1 MCKILIARHCLL
13 FFCSLYNTVG
23 FKYLL
28 LIWIHYILIY
38 LYTIFEIEFILSKSI
53 MYRNILNYFNFFVL
67 FSSSTGFQTH
77 SVVHAVMWK
86 RRMDGNCCDTGTTMK
101 NSITVSL
108 SIAIIIFQ
116 RPLMKRSSHEWTR
129 STGATEVFDWCL

>member
-38 LYTIFEIEFILSKSI
+38 LFFFIH
-53 MYRNILNYFNFFVL
+53 YFWNWIYIKQINNVQKYSELFYF

-101 NSITVSL
+101 NSITVGL